1 MFIHFVRTI
10 TRKYNLEHTQAKKP
24 TKIQQLIHIMSEIH
38 DDDDDNNAFSS
49 QENNCLKILLNSL
62 VLFSR
67 NKRIFFLIFTL
78 TVIPL
83 SFLHFSLSFSCHAI
97 KNHIYSLE
105 ALAGYAPTGFESRHV
120 WQESR
125 ANALSLLRLKFL
137 YFLPSYLLSLVAAI
151 TTVNS
156 TYSAVNNRRFTLR
169 TAIASVTL
177 TWKRPLVTTFCIY
190 VVLVL
195 FSQLFFVSAVVTG
208 NNSLSP
214 GPTLFVWAVGSVLQ
228 VYLMAVLGLGLVVS
242 VLEDRFG
249 FDAVM
254 IGSGMMEGRMA
265 CGWFLSVWFALLSGL
280 IGWRREKLMAAMMD
294 GGNKWTVVMGSWERV
309 GLICLHGIEVIWSY
323 VVTTVFY
330 CECSTKRHVIIS
342 ENDSNVVTV

>member
-1 MFIHFVRTI
+1 M
-10 TRKYNLEHTQAKKP
+10 
-24 TKIQQLIHIMSEIH
+24 H
-38 DDDDDNNAFSS
+38 DDDDDNIHAFSS
-49 QENNCLKILLNSL
+49 QENNCLKILLYSL

-105 ALAGYAPTGFESRHV
+105 ALAGYASTRFESRHV

-156 TYSAVNNRRFTLR
+156 AYSAVNNRRFTLQ
-169 TAIASVTL
+169 TAISSVKL

-190 VVLVL
+190 AVLVL
-195 FSQLFFVSAVVTG
+195 YSQLFFVSAVVTG

-214 GPTLFVWAVGSVLQ
+214 GPTLLVWAVGTVLQ

-249 FDAVM
+249 FHAVM

-280 IGWRREKLMAAMMD
+280 IGWRREQMMD
-294 GGNKWTVVMGSWERV
+294 GGDFWKGNKWMVVMRSWEGV

-330 CECSTKRHVIIS
+330 CECSRKRHVIIS